1 MDLCD
6 AWFSNSKR
14 FLGLIQMTETTVN
27 LNVHEIGILLS
38 ALSNLENVDEIRLA
52 REYGS
57 VPALYNKLYTLW
69 ERMDTSQTGLRNDVV
84 PSF

>member
-1 MDLCD
+1 
-6 AWFSNSKR
+6 
-14 FLGLIQMTETTVN
+14 MTETQVN

-38 ALSNLENVDEIRLA
+38 ALQNLENIDQIHIA
-52 REYGS
+52 RDYGS

-69 ERMDTSQTGLRNDVV
+69 ERMDKSEVELVNDVV